1 MLALSVDGKEYEAP
15 AERIQNRNVEIK
27 IADLKKAVKPN
38 DSNTMTMGLNSDNKF
53 EMTSLEVGIQ
63 GNKQLIVPT
72 FGQTSALFL
81 RHFEILRQL

>member
-1 MLALSVDGKEYEAP
+1 
-15 AERIQNRNVEIK
+15 
-27 IADLKKAVKPN
+27 
-38 DSNTMTMGLNSDNKF
+38 MGLNSDNKF

-63 GNKQLIVPT
+63 GDKQLIVPT